1 MQVNNKHFKAVD
13 VNIKFI
19 KWIIKKKQ
27 NYNNLI
33 ERREDWKKKKK
44 HKRIPVFSVKNKSSF
59 LMRKNY
65 TSRREEEIKKI
76 FVTVGEIN
84 LNKLK

>member
-1 MQVNNKHFKAVD
+1 MNY
-13 VNIKFI
+13 
-19 KWIIKKKQ
+19 KKKQ

-33 ERREDWKKKKK
+33 EKREDWKKKKK

-65 TSRREEEIKKI
+65 TSRREEEIKI
-76 FVTVGEIN
+76 FLLRLV
-84 LNKLK
+84 KLI